1 MNEFNPEM
9 NLNDI
14 VIACW
19 SKGLS
24 PSDTVKAAD
33 AYGYIVSDDT
43 VISMYS
49 RMSATFNA
57 FLAARAERKTAQLS
71 HL

>member
-1 MNEFNPEM
+1 MNTFNPDM
-9 NLNDI
+9 SLNDI
-14 VIACW
+14 VIDCW
-19 SKGLS
+19 SKGKS
-24 PSDTVKAAD
+24 PSETVTIAD
-33 AYGYIVSDDT
+33 NNGFIVSDDT
-43 VISMYS
+43 IISMYS

>member
-1 MNEFNPEM
+1 MNTFNPDM

-14 VIACW
+14 VIECW

-24 PSDTVKAAD
+24 PSDAVKMAD
-33 AYGYIVSDDT
+33 DHGYITTPDT
-43 VISMYS
+43 IISMYG

-57 FLAARAERKTAQLS
+57 FLAARAERKKTQLS
-71 HL
+71 P

>member
-24 PSDTVKAAD
+24 PSDTAKAAD

-57 FLAARAERKTAQLS
+57 FLAARAERKTAQLK